1 MSETGSP
8 EPRSLVPV
16 LVLAL
21 ILAACSIIYEL
32 LAAQALSLLAA
43 NTVIWYSLVVGV
55 FLGAMGIGAFFSEKV
70 GQQSPW
76 RTLLRVEIALT
87 VLGSLTVPAIK
98 AAHTLYS
105 EMQMGNEVIAGV
117 MVFYSIVFP
126 VVFILGIL
134 TGTELPLV
142 MRLAREIR
150 DETRA
155 ANLALGWDYLG
166 SLVGAM
172 LFPLVIVTSMDLI
185 TAGLLIASINLL
197 VAIWIWLFRLGGAA
211 SIIDQFTV
219 AAVAACLLIAMVNI
233 SVINQYFL
241 QRYYYYHR
249 MDDGLAGLFSPRAD
263 LPEIRRTRS
272 AYQVIDLVEGIE
284 PSFYADFLAVYSNK
298 LDRDPNFPVD
308 QKLFLNGALQTD
320 TGLEEVYHEWFAH
333 FPIILNGEVPRRVL
347 VLGGG
352 DGFLVRELL
361 KYPGISDIQHID
373 IDPVLIGLAK
383 TDPVLKQVNDDA
395 FSSERVSTV
404 ITDGYQYLR
413 RTAERYDAIYIDL
426 PVPNNYDL
434 AKLYSREFYEF
445 VKRAIAPGGFAV
457 FDSSQTSA
465 LSERAEDGSR
475 ELLPRNTWP
484 VFGHTLKRAGF
495 GTIVPFYST
504 LETDHPGLQRVI
516 DRKGFNLTTSQLKQ
530 LEEIRSPARRELER
544 RKLLAQSHARL
555 KLLTSDY
562 LLQGFVFLAPDA
574 RELARE
580 FVDLAEQRNGLD
592 LHVLNARRYEL
603 SFTDYLVVPEQVDP
617 GKVNSIMRPT
627 LPVTPWWRP
636 MTGY

>member
-320 TGLEEVYHEWFAH
+320 TRLEEVYH
-333 FPIILNGEVPRRVL
+333 
-347 VLGGG
+347 
-352 DGFLVRELL
+352 
-361 KYPGISDIQHID
+361 
-373 IDPVLIGLAK
+373 
-383 TDPVLKQVNDDA
+383 
-395 FSSERVSTV
+395 
-404 ITDGYQYLR
+404 
-413 RTAERYDAIYIDL
+413 
-426 PVPNNYDL
+426 
-434 AKLYSREFYEF
+434 
-445 VKRAIAPGGFAV
+445 
-457 FDSSQTSA
+457 
-465 LSERAEDGSR
+465 
-475 ELLPRNTWP
+475 
-484 VFGHTLKRAGF
+484 
-495 GTIVPFYST
+495 
-504 LETDHPGLQRVI
+504 
-516 DRKGFNLTTSQLKQ
+516 
-530 LEEIRSPARRELER
+530 
-544 RKLLAQSHARL
+544 
-555 KLLTSDY
+555 
-562 LLQGFVFLAPDA
+562 
-574 RELARE
+574 
-580 FVDLAEQRNGLD
+580 
-592 LHVLNARRYEL
+592 
-603 SFTDYLVVPEQVDP
+603 
-617 GKVNSIMRPT
+617 
-627 LPVTPWWRP
+627 
-636 MTGY
+636 